1 MHDVIIVGVPLLAI
15 LAGILFNRSDAK
27 DLRSEIKDVRSEVK
41 DVRSEV
47 KDLRAD
53 MQSRFNKVEGHLDRI
68 DADLRQFY
76 HLTGKLEAR
85 MDSLESRR
93 EDFQPTGAASA
104 APFALPEASLD
115 AAPRFGRKHTIPT
128 TYTTAPA
135 HAGSRCDTLRYP
147 IG

>member
-27 DLRSEIKDVRSEVK
+27 DLRSEIQDVRSEVK
-41 DVRSEV
+41 DM
-47 KDLRAD
+47 RAD

-85 MDSLESRR
+85 MDSLE
-93 EDFQPTGAASA
+93 
-104 APFALPEASLD
+104 
-115 AAPRFGRKHTIPT
+115 K
-128 TYTTAPA
+128 
-135 HAGSRCDTLRYP
+135 
-147 IG
+147 